1 MAKQSSMLQ
10 KKLREL
16 EHELINKVFSL
27 PAETQLSELYI
38 QDVEQR
44 FFFLKNLLSAE
55 TTSSSKRPQYRLQ
68 QIGKRLSD
76 LETAFYDRNNNNK
89 TATTQVQLE
98 NVSCS
103 ASCLDDDGDQTANET
118 GLCEFEESGNAFQSL
133 MKEAT
138 PLTVTTQDQLG
149 IVPSTE
155 SCLDEDGDQT
165 SEETGSFEF
174 EEAENAFQ
182 SLIEEKTPSMKTEM
196 VKVLVKKRSGRV
208 FWGMAS
214 GVVIAMALVGFMTES
229 SSGIFPHLKHSVC
242 LPPT

>member
-55 TTSSSKRPQYRLQ
+55 TTSSSKRLQYRLQ

-76 LETAFYDRNNNNK
+76 LETTFYERNNNNK

-138 PLTVTTQDQLG
+138 PLTVTTQDQ
-149 IVPSTE
+149 
-155 SCLDEDGDQT
+155 LDEDGDQT

>member
-10 KKLREL
+10 KKLQEL

-44 FFFLKNLLSAE
+44 FFFLKNLLTAE

-76 LETAFYDRNNNNK
+76 LETAFYDRNNNNR

-103 ASCLDDDGDQTANET
+103 ASCLDGDGDQTSNET

-138 PLTVTTQDQLG
+138 PLTVTTQDQLD
-149 IVPSTE
+149 E

-182 SLIEEKTPSMKTEM
+182 SSIEEKTPSMKTEM

-214 GVVIAMALVGFMTES
+214 GVVIGMALMGFMTES
-229 SSGIFPHLKHSVC
+229 SSGIFPHLIKHSVC